1 MTMKIVFFD
10 VDGTL
15 VDARD
20 DAWKIFRNTN
30 DHFGLGIDSQE
41 QFLALS
47 ETNIF
52 LGLEKYC
59 ENATHTKQ
67 VVSHFLNDIAENYNP
82 NFIPGMIKVAMEF
95 SQKITL
101 AILSSNK
108 RETILRILHNGGIT
122 ECFSA
127 ICSYDE
133 EPSKS
138 TALKNFLSGKMRNA
152 YQEQHDLK
160 KAPLTYL
167 AEEAVLVTDTVGD
180 VREALTAGIRVV
192 AVAWGMHDKSKL
204 LDAGAEY
211 VAEDTQGLTR
221 WLSKILN

>member
-1 MTMKIVFFD
+1 MTLKIVFFD

-20 DAWKIFRNTN
+20 EAWNIFKKTN
-30 DHFGLGIDSQE
+30 NHFELGIDSQE

-52 LGLEKYC
+52 LGLEKHC
-59 ENATHTKQ
+59 ENETHTKR
-67 VVSHFLNDIAENYNP
+67 VVSHFLNDIAQNYNP
-82 NFIPGMIKVAMEF
+82 TFIHGMVDVAREF
-95 SQKITL
+95 SKKVNL

-108 RETILRILHNGGIT
+108 RKTILRILRSGGIA

-138 TALKNFLSGKMRNA
+138 TALKNFLAGKMVNT
-152 YQEQHDLK
+152 YQKPNDLG
-160 KAPLTYL
+160 KAPITFQSK
-167 AEEAVLVTDTVGD
+167 EAVLVTDTIGD
-180 VREALTAGIRVV
+180 VGEALAAGVRVV
-192 AVAWGMHDKSKL
+192 AVSWGMHDKLKL

-211 VAEDTQGLTR
+211 VADDTEGLTG
-221 WLSKILN
+221 WLNKNLH